1 MGITLSKQVITSK
14 LTSYINSLTQGR
26 IEATT
31 TPQTMDALQLEIQ
44 RIEQTLTSAAT
55 RPSRVVHRNQ
65 PPSPLA
71 EHQKIIDLAG

>member
-1 MGITLSKQVITSK
+1 MGITLSRQVITSK
-14 LTSYINSLTQGR
+14 ISGYVNRITQGKL
-26 IEATT
+26 ENS

-44 RIEQTLTSAAT
+44 RIEKTITNVAT
-55 RPSRVVHRNQ
+55 RPSRVVHKNQ

>member
-14 LTSYINSLTQGR
+14 LTSYINRLIQGR
-26 IEATT
+26 LEAT
-31 TPQTMDALQLEIQ
+31 TPQTMDALQLEIH
-44 RIEQTLTSAAT
+44 RIEQTLTTVAT